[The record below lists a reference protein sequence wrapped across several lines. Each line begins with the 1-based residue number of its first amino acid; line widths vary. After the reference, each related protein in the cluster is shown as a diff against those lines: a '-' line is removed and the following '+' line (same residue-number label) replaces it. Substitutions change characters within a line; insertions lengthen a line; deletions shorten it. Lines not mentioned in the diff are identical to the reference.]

1 MFIIRQRQGIIV
13 GNIVLHT
20 CYAVILLTFVIRLSD
35 SVYNS
40 IEHSTENVRVSY
52 SIRLCTNGYNIHQ
65 FGSITML

>member
-1 MFIIRQRQGIIV
+1 MSCHAIM
-13 GNIVLHT
+13 
-20 CYAVILLTFVIRLSD
+20 LLTFVMGLSD

-65 FGSITML
+65 FGFITMLLTGVLWLQPIFSLS